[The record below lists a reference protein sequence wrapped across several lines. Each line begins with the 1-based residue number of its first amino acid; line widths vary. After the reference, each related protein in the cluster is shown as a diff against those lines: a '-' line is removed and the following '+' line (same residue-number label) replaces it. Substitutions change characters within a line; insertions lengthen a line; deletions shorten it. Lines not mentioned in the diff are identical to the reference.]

1 MLNMSQMA
9 TDMAV
14 FTMADQFDK
23 FAYGLWNGTIFNDQR
38 HSLTLNISHTATDS
52 AIVTIKGE

>member
-1 MLNMSQMA
+1 MA

-14 FTMADQFDK
+14 FTMADQFDQ
-23 FAYGLWNGTIFNDQR
+23 FACGLWNGTIFNDQR